1 MRRLTISLVTGSFLG
16 AAAFCGLPAQADP
29 LDVLGGIAEG
39 VAGSPFVWGGHN
51 YCWYPGGWHGPGW
64 YWCGY
69 DEREGYGWGGGE
81 GWHGWHHGGHGGH
94 HGGDHHD
101 GDHHHDHH

>member
-16 AAAFCGLPAQADP
+16 VAAFCGLPAQADP
-29 LDVLGGIAEG
+29 LDALAG
-39 VAGSPFVWGGHN
+39 VAVGVATAPFVWGGHN

-81 GWHGWHHGGHGGH
+81 GWHGWHHGGHGGP
-94 HGGDHHD
+94 HGGPHGGHHD
-101 GDHHHDHH
+101 DHHHH